1 MSSSGY
7 LRTKEKVGSREQI
20 VSFQRALLPLFS
32 IREGVVTQ
40 PLAMLLNPPSPETTT
55 ILVIDDDVHVG
66 VALTHL
72 LNGDGYR
79 LIMAP
84 DGSTGL
90 DLAFAE
96 RPDLILL
103 DVMMPE
109 LDGFQV
115 CRLLRSAERLMD
127 VPVLMLTAMD
137 DREARLEGIVAGA
150 DDFIT
155 KPFDRTQL
163 RARIRTVTRLG
174 RYRRVLEQEARFEQ
188 LFQIAQDGIALVAGN
203 GGIAQVNPAFE
214 RMISAARSQTGLHPN
229 LLQYIAPAS
238 QSHCRGCMAKL
249 FELGDPITGMET
261 TLTRHDGSEFPAIV
275 SAVQFKWRNESMA
288 QIVIRD
294 ISTQRR
300 YELELEQ
307 KARIDTN
314 TGLLNRLALR
324 DRLEHTISSGASGCV
339 SLVVVELNRFR
350 TIQEALAGEHC
361 DEIVRQVAERA
372 RRCAPPEST
381 VTLLREN
388 QLALIILE
396 ATNHARETTR
406 FATELQASLQSPIS
420 VDAHEISASV
430 SIGAALWPRDAKTVP
445 ELERK
450 AVDAAVLAS
459 SGNGFA
465 VQFSSES
472 LHNEASARL
481 ALEAQLRRAIT
492 RGELELHYQPKVQS
506 HDGRLHG
513 AEALVRWRRPDGGL
527 VSPAS
532 FIPLAEESG
541 IIVSMGAW
549 IVDEAC
555 RQIAQWR
562 SEGLPTTSISV
573 NVSARQF
580 NEESFPQTC
589 VDAVERH
596 GLSASDIIL
605 EITESIAVG
614 DQSRVISRLAEL
626 HELGFEIAI
635 DDFGTGYSSLA
646 YLSQLPVRELKLDRS
661 FVNRIGLSS
670 RDDALAR
677 SIVAMGT
684 ALGYEVVAEGV
695 ETYAQ
700 AQFLLAAN
708 CPVLQGFL
716 YSRPLPARDFADRW
730 LRTCTLGE
738 AVHV

>member
-1 MSSSGY
+1 MTT
-7 LRTKEKVGSREQI
+7 L
-20 VSFQRALLPLFS
+20 ALL
-32 IREGVVTQ
+32 
-40 PLAMLLNPPSPETTT
+40 MNPPALETTT
-55 ILVIDDDVHVG
+55 ILVIDDDAHVG

-72 LNGDGYR
+72 LSGDGYR
-79 LIMAP
+79 IIMAP

-90 DLAFAE
+90 DLALAE

-115 CRLLRSAERLMD
+115 CRLLRSDERLMD

-188 LFQIAQDGIALVAGN
+188 LFHNAQDGIALVSGN

-214 RMISAARSQTGLHPN
+214 KIMLSARSSTGLHSN
-229 LLQYIAPAS
+229 LLHYVAPDS
-238 QSHCRGCMAKL
+238 QSHCQGCMAKL
-249 FELGDPITGMET
+249 FELGET
-261 TLTRHDGSEFPAIV
+261 MTNVDAALTRHDGSEFPAIV
-275 SAVQFKWRNESMA
+275 NGVQFKWRNEVMA

-294 ISTQRR
+294 VSTQRR

-314 TGLLNRLALR
+314 TGILNRLALR

-339 SLVVVELNRFR
+339 SLVVVELNRFK
-350 TIQEALAGEHC
+350 TIQEALVGEHC

-372 RRCAPPEST
+372 RRSAPPEST

-406 FATELQASLQSPIS
+406 FAVELQESLQSPIS
-420 VDAHEISASV
+420 VDAHEILVSV
-430 SIGAALWPRDAKTVP
+430 SIGAALWPRDAQTVP
-445 ELERK
+445 ALERK
-450 AVDAAVLAS
+450 AVDAAVQAS

-465 VQFSSES
+465 VQFSSKS

-492 RGELELHYQPKVQS
+492 RGEFELHYQPKVKS
-506 HDGRLHG
+506 MDGRLHG
-513 AEALVRWRRPDGGL
+513 AEALVRWLRPDGVL

-541 IIVSMGAW
+541 IIVPLGAW
-549 IVDEAC
+549 IFDEAC

-562 SEGLPTTSISV
+562 TEGLPITTISV

-580 NEESFPQTC
+580 DEDGFPQTC
-589 VDAVERH
+589 LEALERH
-596 GLSASDIIL
+596 SLSASDIML
-605 EITESIAVG
+605 EITESTAVG
-614 DQSRVISRLAEL
+614 DQSRVTSRLTEL
-626 HELGFEIAI
+626 HELGFKIAV

-646 YLSQLPVRELKLDRS
+646 YLSQLPVHELKLDQS
-661 FVNRIGLSS
+661 FVNRIGFSA
-670 RDDALAR
+670 RDDALVR
-677 SIVAMGT
+677 SIVAMGI

-700 AQFLLAAN
+700 VQFLLQVN
-708 CPVLQGFL
+708 CPVFQGYL

-730 LRTCTLGE
+730 LRT
-738 AVHV
+738 